1 MTDFF
6 FCYRQLYD
14 EFGPAFTTLGDT
26 AGVRGT
32 IYSNDARMNGLTEEF
47 IEGSLDGTCSSVAS
61 KGTLLCTYE
70 LFFLDSETGFMA
82 TLVATGSVSLELF
95 QPNLLMVEATGDDF
109 GYKNGLLSL
118 TYTAGGAQPVVEI
131 DIIV

>member
-1 MTDFF
+1 M
-6 FCYRQLYD
+6 
-14 EFGPAFTTLGDT
+14 GDT

-32 IYSNDARMNGLTEEF
+32 IFSNDARLNGLTEEYV
-47 IEGSLDGTCSSVAS
+47 EGGLDGTCSSVSS
-61 KGTLLCTYE
+61 KGTLLCTFE
-70 LFFLDSETGFMA
+70 ILLLDAKSGFMA

-95 QPNLLMVEATGDDF
+95 QPNLLIIEATGDDF